1 MSSQPKRKVEGR
13 EPTVYRRRRLDTR
26 RPVREYL
33 TLFEPTPEVS
43 IEEREGGAYGAAR
56 DARPAWYRLV
66 DVLVAGGA
74 LLLLSPIIA
83 LIAIAIRLE
92 SRGPVIYRQLRVG
105 LDSRDGDDRRS
116 SRGEEEPPDEVGDR
130 RDGTDRRGGD
140 LGGRPFFIYKFRTMK
155 VDAESETGP
164 VWCTGEDSRITRV
177 GRFLRRHRLDEIP
190 QFVNVLKGEMSVVGP
205 RPERPAFFQKLR
217 SEIKDYPVRQ
227 KVRPGITGWAQIN
240 RGYDRSL
247 SDVHHKLIY
256 DLEYIRRRS
265 FLFDLRIMFETVFV
279 MMGRKNPFRD
289 LRGTTTG

>member
-13 EPTVYRRRRLDTR
+13 EPSVYRRRRPDTR

-56 DARPAWYRLV
+56 DERPGWYRLL
-66 DVLVAGGA
+66 DVVVAGGG

-83 LIAIAIRLE
+83 LIAIAIRFE

-105 LDSRDGDDRRS
+105 LDARDRDDRRATDGDDDPP
-116 SRGEEEPPDEVGDR
+116 GEVDDR
-130 RDGTDRRGGD
+130 RDGTDRRGAD

-164 VWCTGEDSRITRV
+164 VWSNGNDNRTTRI

-190 QFVNVLKGEMSVVGP
+190 QFLNVLKGEMSVVGP
-205 RPERPAFFQKLR
+205 RPERPAFFQKIR

-227 KVRPGITGWAQIN
+227 KVRPGITGWAQVN
-240 RGYDRSL
+240 RGYDQCL
-247 SDVHHKLIY
+247 ADVHHKLIY

-265 FLFDLRIMFETVFV
+265 FFFDLRIMFETVFV
-279 MMGRKNPFRD
+279 MIGRNNPFQD
-289 LRGTTTG
+289 FRGSAG